1 MSLIKNIK
9 RIISLSLTSA
19 VLLTTSLVFG
29 NTVTASASVDP
40 VKMYAADFNYEA
52 GGGVHWYNADIYVK
66 VSNSDQYY
74 TSSPSQKQVYVH
86 ASISGGT
93 WTDLPCTYV
102 NSFSDGSQIW
112 KVKTTLGMGD
122 CIQYAIKYVVN
133 GNTVWDNNNNQN
145 YTQNNI
151 LGVATVRAVP
161 PYYGGGYL
169 YNLGVDVKPTTLGRS
184 VKVRYT
190 TNNWTTY
197 TDQYLTDYTQNPD
210 GSLRYT
216 TTLELWNV
224 DTTKFHYAVCDTV
237 GSTQTWDNNFGQNY
251 NFNN

>member
-1 MSLIKNIK
+1 M
-9 RIISLSLTSA
+9 
-19 VLLTTSLVFG
+19 V
-29 NTVTASASVDP
+29 
-40 VKMYAADFNYEA
+40 Y
-52 GGGVHWYNADIYVK
+52 ADIYVK

-86 ASISGGT
+86 ASISGST

-112 KVKTTLGMGD
+112 KVKTTLGMGNY
-122 CIQYAIKYVVN
+122 IQYAVKYVVN

-161 PYYGGGYL
+161 PYYGGSYQ
-169 YNLGVDVKPTTLGRS
+169 YNLGVDVKPTTLSRS

-190 TNNWTTY
+190 TTI
-197 TDQYLTDYTQNPD
+197 
-210 GSLRYT
+210 
-216 TTLELWNV
+216 ELWNV

-237 GSTQTWDNNFGQNY
+237 GSNQTWDNNFGQNY